1 MNEKVRTALNAQ
13 INRELEAAYLYLAM
27 SCYFE
32 ADDLPGFAA
41 WMRAQAD
48 EEREHAMRIVDHL
61 HERGARVELAA
72 IDAPREE
79 FDSALGAVRAALEHE
94 RAVTGHIEELYELAD
109 EEKDRPAELMLEWF
123 VEEQVEEEKTF
134 GDLVSQLERA
144 GGSGPALLMLDAK
157 LGERGG

>member
-27 SCYFE
+27 SSYFE

-61 HERGARVELAA
+61 HDRGARVELLA
-72 IDAPREE
+72 IDAPRQD
-79 FDSALGAVRAALEHE
+79 FDSPLGAVRAALEHE
-94 RAVTGHIEELYELAD
+94 RAVTDHIEELYELAD